1 MDNHKYNILNSLWL
15 TLFFVTFL
23 FISMCVKHL
32 YLLQKMTSL
41 NQYMALISPPP
52 IPTQQNKQN
61 FISIENVLLLPYQ
74 QKSQSKHLS
83 KNNVLAK
90 INIQLEMQDDKSLLE
105 FKNQSLYIEEAVA
118 VVLSRLTYQEISQ
131 KKIKEILKM
140 DIKETLNNLFFQ
152 GKVKDIHSIHVGFL

>member
-1 MDNHKYNILNSLWL
+1 MDAYKYKILNSFWF
-15 TLFFVTFL
+15 TLFLMTSL
-23 FISMCVKHL
+23 FISICVKHL

-41 NQYMALISPPP
+41 NQHVTLISPLST
-52 IPTQQNKQN
+52 PTPQNKQN
-61 FISIENVLLLPYQ
+61 FISIENVLLLPYK
-74 QKSQSKHLS
+74 QKSQNRYLS

-90 INIQLEMQDDKSLLE
+90 VNIQLEMQDNKSLLE
-105 FKNQSLYIEEAVA
+105 FKNQRSYIKEVIA

-131 KKIKEILKM
+131 KKIREILKM